1 MKWPEPS
8 PGQIYFVGAGP
19 GDPGLITLKGAHYL
33 QGADVVLYDDL
44 LDQRLLGL
52 APSTCQKIYVGKRG
66 GRQSPSQEEINQL
79 LIQHALRD
87 RVVVRLKGGD
97 PFVFGRGGE
106 EAMALKDEGLAFEI
120 VSGVTAATGVPA
132 YAGIPLTHRGIAA
145 AAVLV
150 TAQEDPTRNTPNIDW
165 EKLAQ
170 MDCTL
175 VIFMGSRKLAQLS
188 ATLKD
193 HGRAADTPVALI
205 EWGTW
210 PHQRTVVTTLE
221 HTADAAARE
230 DIQSPTLIVVGEV
243 VHLRQQLNWF
253 EKKPLFGRRVL
264 ITRSREQAGDLQV
277 LLEAQGAQVV
287 PLPQLQLKAPEDS
300 TELDRSIAELA
311 SFKWVVFT
319 SPNSVDF
326 FFSRLRHLGRDAR
339 AFGSAAVAA
348 LGLATA
354 AGLRSRGLYPD
365 LIPSEQ
371 SQEGLVK
378 AFAELPVENSKI
390 LLPTSSIGR
399 ALLAAHLEK
408 RGAIVH
414 RITAYQNLPP
424 TPEEIKL
431 PPALTE
437 NRLDLAIFASPSSV
451 DHFRAL
457 LGPESTQ
464 KILADTIIACIGPTT
479 AQAIQALG
487 LQTHIQ
493 PQDSSIPAL
502 IRAICAYFGEQKP

>member
-97 PFVFGRGGE
+97 PFVFGRGG
-106 EAMALKDEGLAFEI
+106 K
-120 VSGVTAATGVPA
+120 
-132 YAGIPLTHRGIAA
+132 AA

-287 PLPQLQLKAPEDS
+287 PLPLLQLKAPEDS